1 MEMNSLT
8 LHSSFLP
15 VPSQPVNVSF
25 REVTNSSVVV
35 HWQEPNFPNGLIQGY
50 RLYYMHKNYTEVVT
64 VREPAEEMGYLLVG
78 LGE

>member
-1 MEMNSLT
+1 M
-8 LHSSFLP
+8 SSNVLCSFIVP

-35 HWQEPNFPNGLIQGY
+35 RWQQPNFPNGLIQGY

>member
-1 MEMNSLT
+1 MYYNFLR
-8 LHSSFLP
+8 SFILP
-15 VPSQPVNVSF
+15 VPSGPVNVSF

-35 HWQEPNFPNGLIQGY
+35 HWQEPNFPSGLIQGY